1 MAIVN
6 FKNVVL
12 QRKIAMTQDDTVR
25 HLFIKVVG
33 YMFTSVKIV
42 EKLA

>member
-1 MAIVN
+1 
-6 FKNVVL
+6 
-12 QRKIAMTQDDTVR
+12 MTEDETVR

-33 YMFTSVKIV
+33 YMFTSVRIV